1 LSSFSI
7 FIVEV
12 IAFRIGTAKLK
23 KLGIQHDPHG
33 HAVGAYTAHGPEAD
47 FLPDPASGDH
57 GHSDLEKAG
66 KGSGADHSS
75 DSKQELLLTDEEAMA
90 QLIGVAILEF
100 GVILHSVLIGLTLA
114 VDDQFKILFVVII
127 FHQMF
132 EGLGVGSR
140 LAYLI
145 LPPKYQYV
153 PYVGSFLYGITTP
166 IGIAVGLG
174 IRTTYNPGSTQA
186 TLVSGILDSLS
197 AGILLYTGFV
207 ELLAHEFLFSPE
219 MREASLGKLL
229 YALAC
234 MMLGLAL
241 MALLGK
247 WA

>member
-1 LSSFSI
+1 
-7 FIVEV
+7 V
-12 IAFRIGTAKLK
+12 
-23 KLGIQHDPHG
+23 GIICPS
-33 HAVGAYTAHGPEAD
+33 PE
-47 FLPDPASGDH
+47 
-57 GHSDLEKAG
+57 
-66 KGSGADHSS
+66 
-75 DSKQELLLTDEEAMA
+75 
-90 QLIGVAILEF
+90 QLIHYSLVE
-100 GVILHSVLIGLTLA
+100 T
-114 VDDQFKILFVVII
+114 
-127 FHQMF
+127 F

-145 LPPKYQYV
+145 LPHKYRFV

-174 IRTTYNPGSTQA
+174 VRTTYNPGSTHA
-186 TLVSGILDSLS
+186 SLVSGVLDSLS

-234 MMLGLAL
+234 MMLGCGL